1 VRWTLV
7 LSLWSAAACAQ
18 ELEPR
23 AYSNGPVGMNFA
35 IAAYTRFSGPVL
47 LDPSI
52 PVTGLDARINAYTLA
67 YARFLEVFGRSA
79 NFNLAVPYISAD
91 LEGQVVDSPAEVHRA
106 GFGDVRLRAAINLIG
121 HPALAPK
128 DFASRQE
135 ALAGGVS
142 LSVIA
147 PTGQY
152 VPTRFINIGT
162 NRWAFKP
169 EAGISYPIGN
179 WFTEAAVGVWLF
191 TDNDDFQQGHR
202 RSQDPLA
209 VYQLHAGYSFR
220 PGLWIAADYG
230 MYVGG
235 RTALDGAPN
244 DDAQRNARAGVALSL
259 PLARSWSTKL
269 AYSKGTS
276 VRVGGDYGI
285 ASIAIQY
292 RWFD

>member
-35 IAAYTRFSGPVL
+35 IGAYTRFSGPVL

-52 PVTGLDARINAYTLA
+52 PVTDLDARINAYSLA
-67 YARFLEVFGRSA
+67 YARFLELFGRSA
-79 NFNLAVPYISAD
+79 NVSIAVPYVSAD
-91 LEGQVVDSPAEVHRA
+91 LKGRVVDDAAEVHRA
-106 GFGDVRLRAAINLIG
+106 GFGDLRVRAAINLFG
-121 HPALAPK
+121 HGALTPGE
-128 DFASRQE
+128 FARREE
-135 ALAGGVS
+135 ALAAGVS

-169 EAGISYPIGN
+169 EAGVSYPIGD

-191 TDNDDFQQGHR
+191 TDNDDFQQSHR
-202 RSQDPLA
+202 RSQNLLA
-209 VYQLHAGYSFR
+209 VYQLHTGYTFR
-220 PGLWIAADYG
+220 PGLWIAVDYG

-235 RTALDGAPN
+235 RTALDGVEN
-244 DDAQRNARAGVALSL
+244 DDAQRNARAGVAFSL
-259 PLARSWSTKL
+259 PLSRSWSSKL

-276 VRVGGDYGI
+276 VRIGGDFSTLSL
-285 ASIAIQY
+285 AVQY